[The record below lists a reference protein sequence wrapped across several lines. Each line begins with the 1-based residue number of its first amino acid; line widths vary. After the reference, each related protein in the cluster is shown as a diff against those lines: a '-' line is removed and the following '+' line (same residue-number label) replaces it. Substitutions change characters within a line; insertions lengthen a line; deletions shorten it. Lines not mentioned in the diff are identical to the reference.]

1 MTGGGPGREIR
12 IEAGQG
18 CLVGSFSAMASPCEI
33 LIETSDD
40 DEARH
45 LAELAAAEAWR
56 VEDKFSRYVEG
67 NVVASINSA
76 AGGAIEVDA
85 ETASL
90 IDFGSTLF
98 ELSNGRFDITSGV
111 LREVWTFDGS
121 DRLPSKEAVARM
133 LQRVGWHRVDWQSP
147 TLRMDPGMEIDF
159 GGIGKEYAV
168 DRVALQLREASEN
181 GMLVNF
187 GGDLT
192 VTRPPTKR
200 PGWQV
205 GIESVSAESAA
216 AEKVITLRAGA
227 LATSGDA
234 RRFLLRDGVRYSHI
248 LDPRTGW
255 PVRQAPRSITV
266 AADTCTQ
273 AGMLSTLA
281 MLEGDRAEA
290 FLRGEGVRYWCHR

>member
-1 MTGGGPGREIR
+1 M
-12 IEAGQG
+12 
-18 CLVGSFSAMASPCEI
+18 GSFSAMASPCEI

-90 IDFGSTLF
+90 IDFGNTLF

-187 GGDLT
+187 GGDLA

-281 MLEGDRAEA
+281 MLEGDRAEV
-290 FLRGEGVRYWCHR
+290 FLRGESVRYWCHR